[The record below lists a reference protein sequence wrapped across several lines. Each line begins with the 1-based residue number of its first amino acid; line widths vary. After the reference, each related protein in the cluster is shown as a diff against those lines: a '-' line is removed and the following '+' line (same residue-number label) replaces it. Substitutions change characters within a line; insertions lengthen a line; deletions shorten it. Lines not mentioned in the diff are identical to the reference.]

1 MLDQL
6 QENKRAKDESV
17 QEIISE
23 LKSLQQ
29 QDNRRLLKVKLN
41 CVFFASF
48 LLILQEKEANEKL
61 KSEVTFLK
69 DEISSLKSSHHLY
82 SQKMKLLVAN
92 MEKELQR
99 ETENRRDEVCKNDKL
114 KLEIDE
120 EQISVKNLKDQIE
133 ILSSKLKHQKAKSN
147 EEYKKN
153 LILSE
158 ALEEEKIKMEEC
170 QRHFSKENGLK
181 SDNVQLNQKIQEL
194 ESDLSILISQ
204 VNISVIYSCK

>member
-17 QEIISE
+17 QEIICE

-99 ETENRRDEVCKNDKL
+99 ETENCRDEVCKNDKL

>member
-6 QENKRAKDESV
+6 QENKRTKDESV

>member
-147 EEYKKN
+147 EEYQKN

-170 QRHFSKENGLK
+170 QRHFSKENSLK

>member
-6 QENKRAKDESV
+6 QENKRTKDESV

-170 QRHFSKENGLK
+170 QRHFSKENSLK

>member
-41 CVFFASF
+41 CFFFASF

-147 EEYKKN
+147 EEYQKN

-170 QRHFSKENGLK
+170 QRHFSKENSLK

-204 VNISVIYSCK
+204 VNISVIYSCN

>member
-1 MLDQL
+1 MCTL
-6 QENKRAKDESV
+6 
-17 QEIISE
+17 
-23 LKSLQQ
+23 
-29 QDNRRLLKVKLN
+29 
-41 CVFFASF
+41 
-48 LLILQEKEANEKL
+48 LQEKEKNEKL
-61 KSEVTFLK
+61 KSEIDFLK
-69 DEISSLKSSHHLY
+69 EEISSIKSNHHLD
-82 SQKMKLLVAN
+82 SQKMRLLVAN

-204 VNISVIYSCK
+204 VNISVIYSCN